1 LRHENTVTMVN
12 ELEMQDKDSIL
23 RNL

>member
-1 LRHENTVTMVN
+1 MVN